1 MSNYEEKEAQALAKI
16 ADVLNKLDASLEELG
31 SLDEDTKKHSMK
43 KWLVEKRAMHE
54 IKKIAH
60 EAGKYDK
67 YDEKELQKE
76 IEHVE
81 QYM

>member
-1 MSNYEEKEAQALAKI
+1 MKKRSASIVKI
-16 ADVLNKLDASLEELG
+16 ADVLNKLDASLEELA

-43 KWLVEKRAMHE
+43 KWIVEKKAIHE

-67 YDEKELQKE
+67 YDEKELEKE
-76 IEHVE
+76 MDLLEKF
-81 QYM
+81 M